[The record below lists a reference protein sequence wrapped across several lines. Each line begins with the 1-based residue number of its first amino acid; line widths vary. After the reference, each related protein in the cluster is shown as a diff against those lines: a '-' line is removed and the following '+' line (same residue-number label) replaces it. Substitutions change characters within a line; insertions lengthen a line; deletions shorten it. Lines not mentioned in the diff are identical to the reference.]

1 MDRAMLT
8 DSQGDN
14 HQTEN
19 HRIQSTRQ
27 FDKILCILK
36 IIDIKTMK
44 ALVSQWNII
53 ENYTFVS

>member
-1 MDRAMLT
+1 MTSVSLEVYVRPISISGAQKMDRAMLP

-27 FDKILCILK
+27 FDKK
-36 IIDIKTMK
+36 FY
-44 ALVSQWNII
+44 AS
-53 ENYTFVS
+53 